1 MKSKLF
7 KFNFNFTYTSSLRS
21 KMSSLDDDALSK
33 MNKIGII
40 FYFKSQIELYN
51 KLLESKDQLLESK
64 DFSTAQM
71 VESSTLKLS
80 IANGKYLKLKGNLNI
95 RGLVEEFEQSDLFK
109 ECRKSLS
116 TKWTVTDEA
125 SGNTFVELRAPSRK
139 ALWDEAMKDKEF
151 SGLLACIA
159 KSNPERRDT
168 VGERIRDLYSS
179 LSRRNFSARSISFC
193 FSRSNAIFCLS
204 IRSLFSRKMAILRSL
219 RTSASS
225 ISRWRSRSFF
235 FCISSS
241 S

>member
-1 MKSKLF
+1 MTIF
-7 KFNFNFTYTSSLRS
+7 G
-21 KMSSLDDDALSK
+21 SSLDDDALLK
-33 MNKIGII
+33 MKKIGII
-40 FYFKSQIELYN
+40 FYFKNQIELYD
-51 KLLESKDQLLESK
+51 KLLESK

-168 VGERIRDLYSS
+168 IGERIRDLYTSVS
-179 LSRRNFSARSISFC
+179 KDVHKHDQDDVISIQRNKLFDHEVRGIS
-193 FSRSNAIFCLS
+193 
-204 IRSLFSRKMAILRSL
+204 
-219 RTSASS
+219 
-225 ISRWRSRSFF
+225 
-235 FCISSS
+235 
-241 S
+241 

>member
-1 MKSKLF
+1 
-7 KFNFNFTYTSSLRS
+7 
-21 KMSSLDDDALSK
+21 MSSLDDDALSK

-40 FYFKSQIELYN
+40 FYFKSQKELYERLLEG
-51 KLLESKDQLLESK
+51 KDRVLESKDRLLESKDRLLDSK

-109 ECRKSLS
+109 ECRKRLS
-116 TKWTVTDEA
+116 VKFNVTDEA
-125 SGNTFVELRAPSRK
+125 SEKTVVELRAPSRK

-168 VGERIRDLYSS
+168 IGERIRDLYFSVS
-179 LSRRNFSARSISFC
+179 KDVHKHGQDDVISIQRNKLFDHEV
-193 FSRSNAIFCLS
+193 NLAICLCKHFKVLYEVEDVFVAEDPDKLPE
-204 IRSLFSRKMAILRSL
+204 IVEEQ
-219 RTSASS
+219 
-225 ISRWRSRSFF
+225 
-235 FCISSS
+235 
-241 S
+241 